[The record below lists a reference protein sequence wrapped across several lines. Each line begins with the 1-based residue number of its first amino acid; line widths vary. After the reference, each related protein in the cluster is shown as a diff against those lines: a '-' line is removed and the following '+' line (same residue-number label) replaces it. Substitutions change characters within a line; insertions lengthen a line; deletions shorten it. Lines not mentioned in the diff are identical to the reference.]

1 MRSTAGKIEQAE
13 PLEQTVERELFRL
26 IPAHR
31 PPVPRVI
38 VACSGGPDSSVLATA
53 LASTHHRNLIQLEL
67 AYVDHG
73 LQSARHRRLE
83 RRSVERLAGEL
94 RVPLHI
100 RSIRID
106 SNGHGG
112 VEASARRRRYEMLAD
127 IQSAR
132 NACAV
137 CTAHHLDDQVETV
150 LMRLIQGS
158 SLAGLGGMSDT
169 AQIFGCFV
177 VRPMLL
183 IDRTSVM
190 EYAKHRNLKPHRDRS
205 NRSGRFLRNRMRK
218 LLMPHLFSLRPG
230 IREAVSRTARELRQT
245 YNELVREPADT
256 IPMTLSEQ
264 RVLIDRPRFFA
275 AASRVRLERLRD
287 ACNHF
292 ESVPHRLP
300 SEMFVPLLGV
310 EPEAETLRA
319 VDAHGVQIR
328 LTRTHL
334 VCELRH
340 LVRRDQPRYSCT
352 VQERSLA
359 PDEVSRRSLDELL
372 PPTMQFVSDTAHLV
386 CRGPGPGTA
395 DQARWEERLIFRE
408 AVLSDW
414 PSFAVSRAAFKRRL
428 EREPEKFM
436 VLEDVNAPVAILD
449 FTDGRTPVLTAAN
462 TDRSHPERPH
472 ERACSVSI
480 GAGAA

>member
-1 MRSTAGKIEQAE
+1 MRLTAGSFEQAT
-13 PLEQTVERELFRL
+13 PLEHTVERELFRL
-26 IPAHR
+26 IPVHSR
-31 PPVPRVI
+31 SIPRVI

-53 LASTHHRNLIQLEL
+53 LASIHHRNLIQLEL

-73 LQSARHRRLE
+73 LQPARQRRLE
-83 RRSVERLAGEL
+83 RRSVERLAEGL
-94 RVPLHI
+94 QVPLHI
-100 RSIRID
+100 RSIQIAPNSD
-106 SNGHGG
+106 GG
-112 VEASARRRRYEMLAD
+112 IEASARRSRYEMLAD
-127 IQSAR
+127 IQRTR

-158 SLAGLGGMSDT
+158 SLAGLGGMSD
-169 AQIFGCFV
+169 AVVIFGCFV

-183 IDRTSVM
+183 VDRTSVM

-218 LLMPHLFSLRPG
+218 CLMPRLFSLRPG

-245 YNELVREPADT
+245 YAELVREPADT
-256 IPMTLSEQ
+256 IPMNQSDQ
-264 RVLIDRPRFFA
+264 RVMIDRPRFFA

-292 ESVPHRLP
+292 DSVPHRLP
-300 SEMFVPLLGV
+300 SEMFVPLLGA
-310 EPEAETLRA
+310 EPEARNLRA

-334 VCELRH
+334 VCERRH
-340 LVRRDQPRYSCT
+340 LVRRDQPRYSFI
-352 VQERSLA
+352 VEERPLA
-359 PDEVSRRSLDELL
+359 PDEVSRRSLDEFLHPVL
-372 PPTMQFVSDTAHLV
+372 QSVPDTVHFV
-386 CRGPGPGTA
+386 CRGPGQSTA
-395 DQARWEERLIFRE
+395 DHACWEERLIVRE

-436 VLEDVNAPVAILD
+436 VLEDVNAPIAILD
-449 FTDGRTPVLTAAN
+449 LTDSRTPVLRAAN
-462 TDRSHPERPH
+462 SDISHPGRPNVH
-472 ERACSVSI
+472 ACSVSI
-480 GAGAA
+480 GIGAV